1 MKNILRSITVVA
13 LGAAML
19 TGFTSC
25 EATKNANN
33 KQKGAVIGATG
44 GAILGAIIGNNA
56 GKGGNG
62 ELGAVIGGVVGGG
75 AGVLIGNKMD
85 KQFNSFFQIIQSEN
99 PLKDELKK
107 MGLIPE
113 DVTHVIFSHLHFDH
127 AGGATKLNEE
137 GQPMPAFPNAE
148 YFITESQWKQANNPN
163 VRDRASYMQRDFMPL
178 QAAGLLQLIP
188 ENSSIING
196 ISTYCVNG
204 HTCGQQ
210 LVKIKD
216 GDHCLFYCGD
226 LIPLKSHLQLPWIMG
241 YDLNALLTLD
251 EKTQFLSQAADENW
265 WLVFDHDP
273 VTSAVKIPEGKKYY
287 DIIEEDL
294 RISG

>member
-1 MKNILRSITVVA
+1 MLNNIGKWKV
-13 LGAAML
+13 AML
-19 TGFTSC
+19 ETGDFRLD
-25 EATKNANN
+25 
-33 KQKGAVIGATG
+33 G
-44 GAILGAIIGNNA
+44 GAMMGSVPKVLWEKTNPSDKYNRIPLG
-56 GKGGNG
+56 
-62 ELGAVIGGVVGGG
+62 LRCLLLDDGVNR
-75 AGVLIGNKMD
+75 VLIDTGLGNKMD
-85 KQFNSFFQIIQSEN
+85 KQFNSFFQIVQSEN
-99 PLKDELKK
+99 PLKNELKK

-113 DVTHVIFSHLHFDH
+113 DITHVIFSHLHFDH

-137 GQPMPAFPNAE
+137 SQPIPAFPNAE

-163 VRDRASYMQRDFMPL
+163 VRDRASYLQKDFLPI

-273 VTSAVKIPEGKKYY
+273 ETSAVKIQEGKKYY
-287 DIIEEDL
+287 DIIEEIL
-294 RISG
+294 RTPD